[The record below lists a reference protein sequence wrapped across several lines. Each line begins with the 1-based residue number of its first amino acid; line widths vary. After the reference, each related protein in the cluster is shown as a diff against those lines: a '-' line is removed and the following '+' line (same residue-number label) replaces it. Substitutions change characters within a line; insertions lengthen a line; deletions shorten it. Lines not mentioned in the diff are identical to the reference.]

1 METANAITGG
11 AIAIVVIAHALGVIA
26 IAIDTDALRLRMSA
40 PAIEK
45 GACINGAIANTT
57 GWFSKVTTLGANASR
72 VIATTIPSLPIAIS
86 RSAKA

>member
-1 METANAITGG
+1 MLETAIAIADR

-26 IAIDTDALRLRMSA
+26 IAIDMDALTLRTSA

-72 VIATTIPSLPIAIS
+72 VIATTIPSLPIAIL
-86 RSAKA
+86 